1 MGNCI
6 GTKGTN
12 VSARG
17 FIQSKATVDKLKQ
30 QYDINMKVLGSG
42 SYGKVF
48 LAKNRE
54 DNSIK
59 IAIKVMNKRD
69 MSEEDLLSLRREV
82 QIMQQVDH
90 PNIVKYYETYDDKK
104 YIYLCMEYCS
114 GGDLFKQITDRGKPM
129 TEREVAFMLEKLLK
143 ALHHCHSQNI
153 IHRDI
158 KPENI
163 MRGEDDEI
171 KFIDFGFALQ
181 VNQRKQSLDIAGT
194 PYYIAPEVLTGKY
207 GKECDVWSLGV
218 CLYQLLT
225 GYMPFDGNSQ
235 PEVFAKIRQ
244 GVFKMPKKLSDQCK
258 DLLSKMIEVDPKKR
272 ITTI

>member
-6 GTKGTN
+6 SEKKDEPGSKW
-12 VSARG
+12 V
-17 FIQSKATVDKLKQ
+17 QSKATVDKLKS

-48 LAKNRE
+48 LAQNKE
-54 DNSIK
+54 DATIK

-69 MSEEDLLSLRREV
+69 MSDDDVLSLRREV

-104 YIYLCMEYCS
+104 YIYLCMELCT
-114 GGDLFKQITDRGKPM
+114 GGDLFQKITDRGKPM
-129 TEREVAFMLEKLLK
+129 AEKETSYMVNKLLK
-143 ALHHCHSQNI
+143 ALQHCHGQNI

-163 MRGEDDEI
+163 MYGEDDEI
-171 KFIDFGFALQ
+171 KFIDFGFALI
-181 VNQRKQSLDIAGT
+181 VNKKKSSLEIAGT

-207 GKECDVWSLGV
+207 G
-218 CLYQLLT
+218 
-225 GYMPFDGNSQ
+225 
-235 PEVFAKIRQ
+235 
-244 GVFKMPKKLSDQCK
+244 
-258 DLLSKMIEVDPKKR
+258 
-272 ITTI
+272 